1 MLLGNLWYNILTST
15 VQACK
20 SYFRLRIFTMLRC
33 AACRPV
39 IHFITSMQQYSIN
52 FLLFQEDFFMH
63 HHITSETS
71 NHSASSTFSNYEWHS
86 ATGPLA
92 IPMTNDYLFR
102 ALLQTNSFV
111 LKGLIG
117 ALLHLAPWEIISA
130 TINNPIQLGE
140 SIDDKSFLLDVSV
153 TLNNH
158 SLINLEMQVIN
169 EHNWPERSLSYL
181 CRTFDN
187 LKPGQDYIDVR
198 PTFQIGLLNFTLFPE
213 YPEFYSIYRFMNI
226 KNHIIYSDK
235 IQLSVL
241 DLTCIHLAT
250 EEDKRYHLDD
260 WASLFKAVTWEELKM
275 LSKRNEFINEAS
287 NTVYRLSQEE
297 QIRLQCEAREDYY
310 RRQLTVQ
317 NIMKRQEEQIAQL
330 TSEKAALEK
339 QLSDALKTVDTLTAK
354 GNG

>member
-1 MLLGNLWYNILTST
+1 
-15 VQACK
+15 
-20 SYFRLRIFTMLRC
+20 
-33 AACRPV
+33 
-39 IHFITSMQQYSIN
+39 
-52 FLLFQEDFFMH
+52 MH

-71 NHSASSTFSNYEWHS
+71 NHSASSTFSNCEWHS

-102 ALLQTNSFV
+102 ALLQTNGYV

-117 ALLHLAPWEIISA
+117 ALLHLASWEIISA

-153 TLNNH
+153 TLNNR

-198 PTFQIGLLNFTLFPE
+198 PTFQIGLLNFTLFPK

-235 IQLSVL
+235 IQLFV
-241 DLTCIHLAT
+241 
-250 EEDKRYHLDD
+250 
-260 WASLFKAVTWEELKM
+260 V
-275 LSKRNEFINEAS
+275 
-287 NTVYRLSQEE
+287 
-297 QIRLQCEAREDYY
+297 
-310 RRQLTVQ
+310 
-317 NIMKRQEEQIAQL
+317 
-330 TSEKAALEK
+330 
-339 QLSDALKTVDTLTAK
+339 
-354 GNG
+354 